1 MLKFGR
7 NVCGHKG
14 PFGVIYG
21 QILTIVEI
29 SQVKA
34 QMKARDVIFSEK
46 VTFGVIYHSF
56 FFTNS
61 NTISGKVSLEF
72 PGGQKFRKRSN

>member
-1 MLKFGR
+1 M
-7 NVCGHKG
+7 G
-14 PFGVIYG
+14 PFGVIYD

-46 VTFGVIYHSF
+46 VTFGVI
-56 FFTNS
+56 
-61 NTISGKVSLEF
+61 
-72 PGGQKFRKRSN
+72 